1 MKNILIVAAREF
13 RQIASMRSFWLTLL
27 ILPVALCAWP
37 DRARFLRDDEPDRV
51 IDHRPHRRRRSALDR
66 AALRRTTTT
75 ATCSQKLSRYVQRH
89 KLETGRPGRA
99 LGAARP
105 LVRRRRRR
113 RASALRAALD
123 AALAK
128 IDRVKPADAPTFK
141 PPTRRLRVRAGAAR
155 ARRHA
160 RRRGSTRRVKRLPQ
174 ARRRQGA
181 KPVDYVLLVPRDFG
195 PSPLVRLWA
204 RGEARADLY
213 RSGAGRPDPRPAHA
227 LSRIPG
233 RVSAA
238 AQTASAIAPALAI
251 STPPPGGGARE
262 AMLVRS
268 ILPLAAT
275 YLLMMSLMLSGSWML
290 QGTVEERSNKLL
302 ETVLACIS
310 PEELMYGKLLGT
322 IAVGLSMI
330 LAWVACGVA
339 AGYATHGV
347 IADLIRPALD
357 PLTSPGTIFALIYFF
372 LAGYVTIS
380 VLFLA
385 IGGMSNSMR
394 EAQGYLMPV
403 LLAILMPITLL
414 LQAILAGKRRYAR
427 RGPDLGAA
435 MDSIRGARA
444 ARHRHSDLGGRWQRP
459 RARRLYRDLAGPG
472 WAVVP
477 GEPARPGSTSE
488 LARSRRPGCGTAGA
502 RSNKRNFLGI
512 YAGADFRLKARARG
526 RSSAGRASQWHC
538 EGQGF
543 DPPRLHQPSLLQLRL
558 ASQPRMTEQRRL
570 PAEALANA
578 GATTPKT

>member
-27 ILPVALCAWP
+27 ILPVALSLGPIAQ
-37 DRARFLRDDEPDRV
+37 RFLRDDRADRV
-51 IDHRPHRRRRSALDR
+51 IVIDRTGGAEARSIEQRFAADR
-66 AALRRTTTT
+66 DRDLL
-75 ATCSQKLSRYVQRH
+75 QKLSRYVQRH
-89 KLETGRPGRA
+89 KYESADP
-99 LGAARP
+99 AAPWARHD
-105 LVRRRRRR
+105 RWYDEADIARF
-113 RASALRAALD
+113 RASGGLD
-123 AALAK
+123 AALAR

-141 PPTRRLRVRAGAAR
+141 PPTADYEIVPAPPALAAMPDDRLDAA
-155 ARRHA
+155 
-160 RRRGSTRRVKRLPQ
+160 VKGYLKP
-174 ARRRQGA
+174 ADGKT
-181 KPVDYVLLVPRDFG
+181 KPVDYILLVPRDFG
-195 PSPLVRLWA
+195 SSPLVKLWA
-204 RGEARADLY
+204 RSEANGTFIAAVQDVLTRDL
-213 RSGAGRPDPRPAHA
+213 RSRFLESQG
-227 LSRIPG
+227 
-233 RVSAA
+233 VSPAA
-238 AQTASAIAPALAI
+238 AQTASGIAPALAI

-275 YLLMMSLMLSGSWML
+275 YLLMMSLILSGSWML

-385 IGGMSNSMR
+385 IGGMSDSMR

-414 LQAILAGKRRYAR
+414 LQAILAGKGGILVEVLTWVPLWTPFAVLAR
-427 RGPDLGAA
+427 LGIGIPTWEVVGSGLVLAVFAA
-435 MDSIRGARA
+435 ISLVLVGRLFRASLLAQGQRPSLREVA
-444 ARHRHSDLGGRWQRP
+444 ARMRDGGRE
-459 RARRLYRDLAGPG
+459 
-472 WAVVP
+472 V
-477 GEPARPGSTSE
+477 
-488 LARSRRPGCGTAGA
+488 
-502 RSNKRNFLGI
+502 K
-512 YAGADFRLKARARG
+512 
-526 RSSAGRASQWHC
+526 
-538 EGQGF
+538 
-543 DPPRLHQPSLLQLRL
+543 
-558 ASQPRMTEQRRL
+558 
-570 PAEALANA
+570 
-578 GATTPKT
+578 